1 MADYNKLELLSSEP
15 LDFHGL
21 KIYKLTLK
29 EISQLGLENYN
40 RLTSRL
46 TMSILDIAKFFEQ
59 QRIGGAVPSPLSFI
73 ITSAKSDPANFLEI
87 YIAFFTYLKKSIE
100 ILDDQIVVKNGL
112 GDKDF
117 ILDEKNFNEFQEAIL
132 IINKMYDVEEE
143 REINSPNEEL
153 KQKFIKAR
161 LKLREAKRRQRE
173 KDSQK
178 GDGITLPDII
188 SALCT
193 YGIGY
198 TIFNVWDLTI
208 YQLYEQFERLQA
220 KDEYEHNYSALLA
233 GADNKKIKLKNWMK

>member
-1 MADYNKLELLSSEP
+1 MVNYNKLELLSDEP
-15 LDFHGL
+15 LNFHGL
-21 KIYKLTLK
+21 KIYKLTLR

-59 QRIGGAVPSPLSFI
+59 QRIGGAVPSPLAFLIS
-73 ITSAKSDPANFLEI
+73 SAKSDLTNFLEI
-87 YIAFFTYLKKSIE
+87 HIAFSTYLKKSIE
-100 ILDDQIVVKNGL
+100 ILDDEIIVKNGL
-112 GDKDF
+112 DNKDF
-117 ILDEKNFNEFQEAIL
+117 ILNENNFNEFQESIL

-143 REINSPNEEL
+143 REIKSPNEEL

-220 KDEYEHNYSALLA
+220 KEEYEHNYSALLA
-233 GADNKKIKLKNWMK
+233 GADSKKIKLKNWIK